1 MNGPHWKSVLLLIIW
16 CLIGSFPHWGKW
28 GSWIWFGVLILF
40 AILFCRRKSG
50 IQPLFFAEPFPDGL
64 FELEQ
69 LHYDGIPLKRTGKDL
84 DLNIFLNKL
93 VQNQKHIDY
102 SEALAIALLIVGG
115 IVGLGGFRNASLFC
129 LIVAILPLVL
139 LTLYSWLVTRQR
151 KTIDR
156 NHSPELAN
164 RPAFDCNDSGQ
175 CNHLAR
181 HYSNALEARYA
192 LSFLR
197 EWQIGHLIYPEDE
210 LLAFIPSEMLAK
222 YPLIAQANIRTF
234 GEFVRQYI
242 ALHMPELD
250 NMTFGTNTPPELPA
264 EIKKLFSYKDGVLQ
278 QLDSG
283 KVTAYLS
290 DPTIRPLFDREL
302 FISYW
307 ATREEAEIA
316 WAIRQIII
324 EQMDRPEDMM
334 VYPNDPMA
342 LMDFWDGDS
351 LEDVEFIMG
360 LEEHFKIT
368 IPDSDAPKFFQEFTL
383 KDAVKYIQSKL

>member
-1 MNGPHWKSVLLLIIW
+1 MNGPHWKSVLLLTIW
-16 CLIGSFPHWGKW
+16 SLIGSFPHWEKW

-102 SEALAIALLIVGG
+102 SEGLMIALLIVGG

-129 LIVAILPLVL
+129 LIIAILPLAL

-151 KTIDR
+151 KAIDR

-164 RPAFDCNDSGQ
+164 RPFFDCNDSGQ

-197 EWQIGHLIYPEDE
+197 EWQIGYLIYPEDE

-222 YPLIAQANIRTF
+222 YPLIAQANVRTF
-234 GEFVRQYI
+234 GGFIRQYI
-242 ALHMPELD
+242 VRWMPESD
-250 NMTFGTNTPPELPA
+250 DMAFGINTPPELPA
-264 EIKKLFSYKDGVLQ
+264 EIKKLFSYKDDVLQ
-278 QLDSG
+278 QLNSS
-283 KVTAYLS
+283 KVTAHLRN
-290 DPTIRPLFDREL
+290 PTIRPLFDREL

-342 LMDFWDGDS
+342 LMDFWNGDS
-351 LEDVEFIMG
+351 LEDVELIMG
-360 LEEHFKIT
+360 LEEYFKIT

>member
-28 GSWIWFGVLILF
+28 GSWIWFGVLILC

-69 LHYDGIPLKRTGKDL
+69 LHYDGIPLKRTGKAL
-84 DLNIFLNKL
+84 DLNIFWNKL

-102 SEALAIALLIVGG
+102 SEGLVIVLLIVGG

-139 LTLYSWLVTRQR
+139 LTLYGWLVTRQR

-181 HYSNALEARYA
+181 HYTCALEARYA

-197 EWQIGHLIYPEDE
+197 EWQIRHLIYPDDE
-210 LLAFIPSEMLAK
+210 LLAFMPGVQFAR
-222 YPLIAQANIRTF
+222 YPMIAQANIRTF

-278 QLDSG
+278 QLNSS
-283 KVTAYLS
+283 KVTAYLRN
-290 DPTIRPLFDREL
+290 PTIRPLFDREL

-334 VYPNDPMA
+334 FYPNDPMA

-368 IPDSDAPKFFQEFTL
+368 IPDSDTPKFFQEFTL

>member
-16 CLIGSFPHWGKW
+16 CLIGSFPHWSKW

-69 LHYDGIPLKRTGKDL
+69 LHYDGIPLKRTGKAL
-84 DLNIFLNKL
+84 DLNTLRNKL

-102 SEALAIALLIVGG
+102 SEGLVIALLIVGG
-115 IVGLGGFRNASLFC
+115 IVGLGGFRNASMFC

-151 KTIDR
+151 KAIDR

-164 RPAFDCNDSGQ
+164 RPAFDCDNSGQ
-175 CNHLAR
+175 SNHLAR
-181 HYSNALEARYA
+181 HYSCALEARYA

-197 EWQIGHLIYPEDE
+197 EWQIRHLIYPDDE
-210 LLAFIPSEMLAK
+210 LLAFMPGVQFAK
-222 YPLIAQANIRTF
+222 YPVIAQANIRTF

-250 NMTFGTNTPPELPA
+250 NMTFGINTPPELPA

-278 QLDSG
+278 QLNSS
-283 KVTAYLS
+283 KVTAYLRN
-290 DPTIRPLFDREL
+290 PTIRPLFNREL